1 MCWLGSPWLTAVQW
15 MPPRLVSSYAQDVG
29 TIEEGWWDP
38 MWSARPQCLPCAN
51 HLLPSHFHLGFFFKT
66 FFAALEGKLN
76 GAEFINFA
84 SAWNNFDAFGM
95 FHPGMQA
102 CRPALPSVQVTVS
115 LRSYRRWGIYT
126 CCWDPECS
134 AIYCFP
140 GVWLVLPLLAEV
152 VWGGEVF

>member
-1 MCWLGSPWLTAVQW
+1 MDASEASEQLRTGCGDDRRGLVGSNVVSKAPVFTLCQ
-15 MPPRLVSSYAQDVG
+15 PPSS
-29 TIEEGWWDP
+29 I
-38 MWSARPQCLPCAN
+38 SF
-51 HLLPSHFHLGFFFKT
+51 SSGFFFKT

-84 SAWNNFDAFGM
+84 SAWSNFDAFGM

-115 LRSYRRWGIYT
+115 LRSYHRWGIYT

-152 VWGGEVF
+152 VWGGGGGGF

>member
-1 MCWLGSPWLTAVQW
+1 MWGRQK
-15 MPPRLVSSYAQDVG
+15 RVG
-29 TIEEGWWDP
+29 GI
-38 MWSARPQCLPCAN
+38 QCGQQG
-51 HLLPSHFHLGFFFKT
+51 PSVYPVPTTFFHLIFIWGFFKT

-115 LRSYRRWGIYT
+115 LRSYHRWGIYT

-152 VWGGEVF
+152 V